1 MTTATAT
8 NNDGNKT
15 TTSMATMAG
24 RGEGTTAVISQPP
37 TKTTNTTV
45 SPHTYI
51 AQHISHREALR
62 AVSGC
67 RRGAQT
73 RAAQIP
79 RSPSFLLRPRT
90 LVQRPHAAQI
100 SRDWGRGTR
109 EPGLNRGSAIG
120 VSRES
125 SRAHNSTPRKA
136 ADRDSVEFPTL
147 PCRLAA
153 YISIQAPS
161 IHVGK
166 PPIDSVSKVSHPTCA
181 LGGFRVE
188 GVRGAREKAPLHHHQ
203 GSRGVSKPLPPA
215 KRCPPPF
222 CKLPGNRRYRSLD
235 ANHRW
240 CRGGSLVN

>member
-1 MTTATAT
+1 MTATAMAT
-8 NNDGNKT
+8 NNDDNKT

-37 TKTTNTTV
+37 TKITNTTV

-73 RAAQIP
+73 RAAKIP

-90 LVQRPHAAQI
+90 PVQRPHAAQI

-125 SRAHNSTPRKA
+125 SRAHNSTPRNCS
-136 ADRDSVEFPTL
+136 RP
-147 PCRLAA
+147 
-153 YISIQAPS
+153 
-161 IHVGK
+161 
-166 PPIDSVSKVSHPTCA
+166 
-181 LGGFRVE
+181 
-188 GVRGAREKAPLHHHQ
+188 
-203 GSRGVSKPLPPA
+203 GSRRISDTAVPP
-215 KRCPPPF
+215 RSLYIHSGPPPSMWESF
-222 CKLPGNRRYRSLD
+222 QSTP
-235 ANHRW
+235 
-240 CRGGSLVN
+240 